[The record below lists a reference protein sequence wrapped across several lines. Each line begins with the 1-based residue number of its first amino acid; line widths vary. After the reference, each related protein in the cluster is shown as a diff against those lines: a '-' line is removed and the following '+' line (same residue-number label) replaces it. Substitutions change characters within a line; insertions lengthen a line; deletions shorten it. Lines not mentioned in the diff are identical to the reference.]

1 MKNMLLNKEFII
13 KDMKKVICILIISSI
28 ALTAGVTVAYYNTSS
43 LGYDNANILYID
55 NDVIRIFDM
64 TIQYKKIQN
73 KIEKIK
79 KDIDKFSITI

>member
-1 MKNMLLNKEFII
+1 
-13 KDMKKVICILIISSI
+13 MKKVICILIISSI
-28 ALTAGVTVAYYNTSS
+28 ALTAGVTVVYYNTSS

-55 NDVIRIFDM
+55 NDIIRIFDM

>member
-1 MKNMLLNKEFII
+1 
-13 KDMKKVICILIISSI
+13 MKKVICILIISSI
-28 ALTAGVTVAYYNTSS
+28 ALTSGVTVAYYNTSS

-55 NDVIRIFDM
+55 NDIIRIFDM

>member
-1 MKNMLLNKEFII
+1 M
-13 KDMKKVICILIISSI
+13 
-28 ALTAGVTVAYYNTSS
+28 TVAYYNTSS

-55 NDVIRIFDM
+55 NDIIRIFDM

>member
-1 MKNMLLNKEFII
+1 
-13 KDMKKVICILIISSI
+13 MKKVICILIISSI
-28 ALTAGVTVAYYNTSS
+28 VLTAGVTAAYYNTSS

-55 NDVIRIFDM
+55 NDIIRIFDM

-73 KIEKIK
+73 KIEEIK

>member
-55 NDVIRIFDM
+55 NDIIRIFDM
-64 TIQYKKIQN
+64 TIQYKKILN
-73 KIEKIK
+73 K
-79 KDIDKFSITI
+79 